1 MSCAIAIAVMDAVEN
16 ERMIDNAKDVG
27 DYLLS
32 ELRNMKKKFNDIIGD
47 VRGIGLFIGI
57 ELITDPKDKTP
68 ATDDTRDIVNR

>member
-32 ELRNMKKKFNDIIGD
+32 ELSSMKKKFADIIGD
-47 VRGIGLFIGI
+47 VRGVGLFVGI
-57 ELITDPKDKTP
+57 ELIIDPKDKTP
-68 ATDDTRDIVNR
+68 ATDDVRDIVNR